1 MQYINV
7 CLSFFGAWKVDSG
20 KLISLP
26 PHGLEG
32 LWIMLAFTSS
42 LEALLSIHA
51 CPGHRNLFPHWS
63 GWWLDDSAGKGGPL
77 LRLYKSIGAQQVG
90 FGNWY
95 NAVFSHWD
103 VDGPKLKTRDTTV
116 VLVMLLFL
124 FSQYIAVHPS
134 HPHLRP
140 VAAPSCCGP
149 VALASCSSFGKKKL
163 WWWDGSGFNILKE
176 FWRSSVYFRW
186 NWDGL
191 VISIGFTTFYSGLW
205 WLFLF
210 DGPVPPLLSY
220 FHCSWSVGQW
230 LPQDPEDKMA
240 ISIQPL
246 HICGSNYRSE
256 ESWSSFPPFGS
267 EWKWWT
273 RFVLRFQQGQKGRW
287 TLQHPTQNTH
297 CRLIGE
303 FLVAE
308 PTLPGAWLWARWPR
322 DWMQGTTVMI
332 NSRSTLIVSFLKA
345 NLKQLNAQ
353 RGKDVAA

>member
-1 MQYINV
+1 MWTSSVETARCGSACVWPLSSAVLGPLGSSTCSQVTHAKCASDIVDVYLYLYYIYILYIYIYILYIYIWQAISMSTTSRIYIHIWQMQYINV
-7 CLSFFGAWKVDSG
+7 CLSFFGAWKVDSS

-149 VALASCSSFGKKKL
+149 GALASCSSFGKKNSG
-163 WWWDGSGFNILKE
+163 DGTDQASI
-176 FWRSSVYFRW
+176 FWRSFEGVLS
-186 NWDGL
+186 
-191 VISIGFTTFYSGLW
+191 ISDETGM
-205 WLFLF
+205 
-210 DGPVPPLLSY
+210 V
-220 FHCSWSVGQW
+220 
-230 LPQDPEDKMA
+230 
-240 ISIQPL
+240 
-246 HICGSNYRSE
+246 
-256 ESWSSFPPFGS
+256 
-267 EWKWWT
+267 
-273 RFVLRFQQGQKGRW
+273 
-287 TLQHPTQNTH
+287 
-297 CRLIGE
+297 
-303 FLVAE
+303 
-308 PTLPGAWLWARWPR
+308 
-322 DWMQGTTVMI
+322 
-332 NSRSTLIVSFLKA
+332 
-345 NLKQLNAQ
+345 
-353 RGKDVAA
+353 